1 MSDFTQ
7 KQRKEAEEIKMSLQ
21 KKKSQKPL
29 SVEDSN
35 HNFKITKPVSF
46 AFPFIIKNGSRKTGL
61 RNIKFS

>member
-7 KQRKEAEEIKMSLQ
+7 KQRKEAEKITMSLQ
-21 KKKSQKPL
+21 RKSQKPL
-29 SVEDSN
+29 SVEDNN
-35 HNFKITKPVSF
+35 HNFRITKPVSF

>member
-7 KQRKEAEEIKMSLQ
+7 KQRKEAEKITMSLQ
-21 KKKSQKPL
+21 KKSQKPL

>member
-7 KQRKEAEEIKMSLQ
+7 KQRKEAEKITMSLQ
-21 KKKSQKPL
+21 KKSQKPL

-46 AFPFIIKNGSRKTGL
+46 AFPFIIKNRSRKTGL